1 MKLIREFIKWYVY
14 ITFGVLVIVAL
25 SCTTAEIEFVKT
37 YTLWQILI
45 ASFLT
50 SVVTTIMHS
59 GHEEGL
65 VKCLPRM
72 FLHYALLCI
81 VMVVCGM
88 MFDWISQS
96 IGGILFMM
104 GAVAAVYVITL
115 GIFSLLDWRAANNIN
130 QRLKEMYP
138 DDGEENTEGKN

>member
-14 ITFGVLVIVAL
+14 ITFGVTVIVAL
-25 SCTTAEIEFVKT
+25 SCTTAGIEFVKT

-50 SVVTTIMHS
+50 SVVTTLMHL

-65 VKCLPRM
+65 AKCLPRI
-72 FLHYALLCI
+72 FLHYALLCV

-88 MFDWISQS
+88 LFDWISQNV
-96 IGGILFMM
+96 GGILFMM
-104 GAVAAVYVITL
+104 GAVAAVYVITF
-115 GIFSLLDWRAANNIN
+115 GIFYLLDLRAANNIN

-138 DDGEENTEGKN
+138 DDREENTEEKN